1 MKSFELV
8 SVAVIGLAVASWFFF
23 GGGRWLLFYR
33 QATASKVRCVV
44 FSVLLLW
51 ALYDSALTFRG
62 WAELP
67 LFFRVC
73 GLIGSLLL
81 SFLFIG
87 LLALTWDWI
96 AHKIRATH
104 N

>member
-8 SVAVIGLAVASWFFF
+8 SVAVVGLAVVSWLFF

-51 ALYDSALTFRG
+51 ALYDSVMTFRNWG
-62 WAELP
+62 DLP

-73 GLIGSLLL
+73 GFVGSFLL
-81 SFLFIG
+81 SFLFVG
-87 LLALTWDWI
+87 LIALAWDWL
-96 AHKIRATH
+96 ARRFRRT
-104 N
+104 